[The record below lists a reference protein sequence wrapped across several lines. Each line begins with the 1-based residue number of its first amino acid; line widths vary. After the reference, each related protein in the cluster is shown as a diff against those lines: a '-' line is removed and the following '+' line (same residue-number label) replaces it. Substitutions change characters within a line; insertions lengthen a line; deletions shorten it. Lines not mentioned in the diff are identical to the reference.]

1 MNKLAII
8 SFFLRWILGIQFIKS
23 GWEKGQAFSWWRDII
38 EKMDLFPIESTGLIA
53 GIIPGIEVVLGVV
66 LLAGVLQRA
75 AAVLSS
81 ALFLGFAVV
90 MFCLVQK
97 DAPVL
102 CGCFGP
108 GSEYPVDLTH
118 VFIDLFW
125 FLVSL
130 SLVFLPQRT
139 EAGVA

>member
-1 MNKLAII
+1 MNKLVMI
-8 SFFLRWILGIQFIKS
+8 SFLFRWMLGVQFIKS
-23 GWEKGQAFSWWRDII
+23 GWDKGQAFSWWRDII
-38 EKMDLFPIESTGLIA
+38 EKMDLFPIETTGLIA
-53 GIIPGIEVVLGVV
+53 GIVPGIEAVLGVV

-75 AAVLSS
+75 AAILSS

-108 GSEYPVDLTH
+108 SSEYPVDMSH

-125 FLVSL
+125 FLMSL
-130 SLVFLPQRT
+130 SLVFMPRKT
-139 EAGVA
+139 ETSAA